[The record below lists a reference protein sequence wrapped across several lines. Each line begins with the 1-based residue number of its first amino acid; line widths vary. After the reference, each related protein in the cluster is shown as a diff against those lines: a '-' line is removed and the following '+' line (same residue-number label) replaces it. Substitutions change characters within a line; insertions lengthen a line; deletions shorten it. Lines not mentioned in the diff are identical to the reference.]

1 MTATYESIAG
11 DILTS
16 SGYSWGQTLLD
27 SDGSQLVI
35 ALFALILV
43 SGIVQS
49 LSGFGFA
56 LLSASLLAATI
67 GGAEAIS
74 TIMITGTACDIA
86 ILAMRRNVPRPDA
99 REVFTLAGWS
109 APGMLAGAWLLAALP
124 AVGLQIFVAA
134 TVIAAVALRLRRQE
148 RQKIVS
154 TRWAIPAGLLS
165 GAFSTSTSLGGP
177 PTVYYLVHR
186 GLKPHTM
193 RDTMVTLS
201 LVRLPLSVT
210 SLLIAGVWETYEYW
224 PALIV
229 AALLG
234 QLVGTQAFHRFGHSR
249 YEHIVLGLLTVS
261 ALVSVAALT
270 LR

>member
-1 MTATYESIAG
+1 MA
-11 DILTS
+11 DL
-16 SGYSWGQTLLD
+16 
-27 SDGSQLVI
+27 DGSQLLV

-56 LLSASLLAATI
+56 LLSAPLLAATI
-67 GGAEAIS
+67 GGPQAIS
-74 TIMITGTACDIA
+74 TILITGTACDIA
-86 ILAMRRNVPRPDA
+86 ILAMRRSVPRPDT
-99 REVFTLAGWS
+99 REVLTLAGWS

-124 AVGLQIFVAA
+124 AVGLQVFVAA
-134 TVIAAVALRLRRQE
+134 TVIAAVVLRLRARARQG
-148 RQKIVS
+148 IVS
-154 TRWAIPAGLLS
+154 GRWAIPAGLLS

-193 RDTMVTLS
+193 RDTLVTLS
-201 LVRLPLSVT
+201 LVRLPLSVI
-210 SLLIAGVWETYEYW
+210 SLLVAGVWETYAYW
-224 PALIV
+224 PVLIV

-234 QLVGTQAFHRFGHSR
+234 QHLGTQAFHRFGHAR
-249 YEHIVLGLLTVS
+249 YEHIVLALLTAA
-261 ALVSVAALT
+261 ALVSVAAII